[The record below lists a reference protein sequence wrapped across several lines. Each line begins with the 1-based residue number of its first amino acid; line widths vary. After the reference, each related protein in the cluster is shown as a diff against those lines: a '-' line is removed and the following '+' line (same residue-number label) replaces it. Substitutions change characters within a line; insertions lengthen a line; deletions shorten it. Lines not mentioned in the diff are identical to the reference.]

1 MNKYIEKQAAIE
13 ALNKELE
20 GINEVLTSITLPY
33 HDKERQRQ
41 RKGQVKED
49 IRAIESV
56 PSADVAPVR
65 HGWWV
70 GYPECLKYTN
80 AYSDDHIVCS
90 VCEEC
95 YSILDNDCGRFNYC
109 PNCGARMD
117 GKQDG

>member
-1 MNKYIEKQAAIE
+1 MNRMDDYIDRQAALNAINIE
-13 ALNKELE
+13 RENMTRRQEWGAEH
-20 GINEVLTSITLPY
+20 ILTHYGYRIIA
-33 HDKERQRQ
+33 DM
-41 RKGQVKED
+41 
-49 IRAIESV
+49 

-65 HGWWV
+65 HGRWV

-95 YSILDNDCGRFNYC
+95 YSIMDNDCERFNYC

-117 GKQDG
+117 GEEDV

>member
-1 MNKYIEKQAAIE
+1 MDDYINRQAPIE
-13 ALNKELE
+13 AAHREIFNFFDICEDDEESPITYMDERLLELNKA
-20 GINEVLTSITLPY
+20 IT
-33 HDKERQRQ
+33 
-41 RKGQVKED
+41 V
-49 IRAIESV
+49 AITEI
-56 PSADVAPVR
+56 PSADVEQVR
-65 HGWWV
+65 HGRWV

-117 GKQDG
+117 KK